1 MNFNVFQIITIPG
14 SKSKVQ
20 FVFVDTVLLTN
31 RNQSCSPPNDAFL
44 TNAQWTWIKDT
55 LAASTAEWLFVLGH
69 YPGKNKFSD
78 KENYSMRSRM
88 ALRP

>member
-1 MNFNVFQIITIPG
+1 LNFNVFQIITIPG

>member
-1 MNFNVFQIITIPG
+1 LNFNVFQIITIPD
-14 SKSKVQ
+14 SKSRVQ

-44 TNAQWTWIKDT
+44 MNAQWTWIKDT

-69 YPGKNKFSD
+69 YPGKRCD
-78 KENYSMRSRM
+78 GDI
-88 ALRP
+88 L